1 LKKKKE
7 VGEMNDETSVRR
19 ITDTMEHELA
29 VRQVQKPRPVLRELQ
44 IKIYSGKK
52 KFKRVVKKNQE

>member
-1 LKKKKE
+1 
-7 VGEMNDETSVRR
+7 MNDETSVRR

-44 IKIYSGKK
+44 IKIYSGEK

>member
-1 LKKKKE
+1 
-7 VGEMNDETSVRR
+7 MNDETSVRR
-19 ITDTMEHELA
+19 ITDTMEHELT